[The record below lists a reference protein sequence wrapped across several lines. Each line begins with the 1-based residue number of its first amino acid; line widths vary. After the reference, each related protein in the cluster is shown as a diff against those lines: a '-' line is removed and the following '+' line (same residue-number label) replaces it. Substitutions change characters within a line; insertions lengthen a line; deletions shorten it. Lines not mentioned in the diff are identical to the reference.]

1 MSAGVDSR
9 RRRRWVKRGRAALIG
24 VLVALT
30 AYVLVESHA
39 DIVNSDWAVL
49 ETVGRIMSSD
59 HPGHLYDPAEII
71 RVQDQITGGG
81 RLSKPEFGG
90 GLIPVYQPPWVAALM
105 VPFAALGTDVG
116 GRLWGLLQLAALGAG
131 LFMLAYES
139 GPNWRWVAAMAGT
152 PAAVMLLN
160 MQVDGLVVLGLG
172 AAWLLWRRQ
181 RRFLAGLA
189 LGLCLVKPHL
199 VVPLAVAILAMRLW
213 PVIAGWAV
221 ALLLAATVVV
231 VRAPSLLVDWP
242 TFLLSNAGSVGQELG
257 PTGLIFPLGLPH
269 SISLALEL
277 LLLVA
282 GTALVLNLAHT
293 RRDQATT
300 AMAIL
305 ITGGVLVAPHL
316 QRSDLTVLAASGA
329 VWAGTRWFDWLAL
342 SVLGLGAAVLAESP
356 AGSLVATPL
365 VGAALLR
372 FSRRADLPE
381 AVPERV

>member
-1 MSAGVDSR
+1 
-9 RRRRWVKRGRAALIG
+9 
-24 VLVALT
+24 
-30 AYVLVESHA
+30 
-39 DIVNSDWAVL
+39 
-49 ETVGRIMSSD
+49 
-59 HPGHLYDPAEII
+59 
-71 RVQDQITGGG
+71 
-81 RLSKPEFGG
+81 
-90 GLIPVYQPPWVAALM
+90 
-105 VPFAALGTDVG
+105 
-116 GRLWGLLQLAALGAG
+116 LQLAALGAG

-221 ALLLAATVVV
+221 ALLLAATLVVL
-231 VRAPSLLVDWP
+231 RAPSLLVDWP
-242 TFLLSNAGSVGQELG
+242 GFLLSHAGSVGQELG

-282 GTALVLNLAHT
+282 GTALVLTLARA
-293 RRDQATT
+293 RRDQGTT

-305 ITGGVLVAPHL
+305 IAGGVLVAPHL